1 MVRIKEVS
9 KYDVYDEAG
18 NLLKGNF
25 KDLEDALEAG
35 VNLLLTKEELK
46 TVKIKAEI
54 TLTKK

>member
-25 KDLEDALEAG
+25 KDLEDAIEKG
-35 VNLLLTKEELK
+35 VNILLKTKELN

>member
-9 KYDVYDEAG
+9 KYDIYDEAG

-25 KDLEDALEAG
+25 KDLEDAIEKG
-35 VNLLLTKEELK
+35 VNILLKTKELN

>member
-9 KYDVYDEAG
+9 KYDIYDEAG

-25 KDLEDALEAG
+25 KDLEDAIEKG
-35 VNLLLTKEELK
+35 VNILLKTKELNI
-46 TVKIKAEI
+46 VKIKAEI